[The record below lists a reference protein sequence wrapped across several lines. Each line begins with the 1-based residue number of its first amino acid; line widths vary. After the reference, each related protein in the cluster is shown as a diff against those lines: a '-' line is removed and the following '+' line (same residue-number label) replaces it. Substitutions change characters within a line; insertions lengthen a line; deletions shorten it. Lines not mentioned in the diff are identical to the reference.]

1 MHCCVTN
8 ATHKRNEITKQRSVR
23 TGFYV
28 SLCRLHSVPCELG
41 QIGLTRF
48 EIYWQTKNG
57 ASAASVQ
64 RRSIVGLLY
73 KKLIRIKYFT
83 EARKLLF
90 RRKYMTNANW
100 PVKSFL
106 TVQCISRLHWKE
118 FEFELG
124 LGLELGYTSYSGF
137 RFWVT
142 ARNTVTSKIYWKH
155 WAGYV
160 HALVQLVL
168 WMISWPS

>member
-1 MHCCVTN
+1 M
-8 ATHKRNEITKQRSVR
+8 
-23 TGFYV
+23 
-28 SLCRLHSVPCELG
+28 
-41 QIGLTRF
+41 
-48 EIYWQTKNG
+48 
-57 ASAASVQ
+57 SAASVQ
-64 RRSIVGLLY
+64 SRSIVGLLY

-90 RRKYMTNANW
+90 RRKYKINANW
-100 PVKSFL
+100 PVKVLL

-124 LGLELGYTSYSGF
+124 LGIELGYTSYSGL

-142 ARNTVTSKIYWKH
+142 AGNTVTSKIYWKH

-160 HALVQLVL
+160 HALVQFVL
-168 WMISWPS
+168 WVISWRS